1 MLLEGY
7 ERNKSKLELLEIWSL
22 KKVSRPSNQSRNN
35 LFLLYFSFLLSL
47 SLMFARKPQRSKFCL
62 FAKKSIFDAEVV
74 RSKFFGTAPIFF
86 RIFPFFGFLSTI
98 GGTRWPRWSDR
109 SAEKLAEKNWHL
121 FDCVWF
127 YFSFIWPA
135 GPDPIKKISALIY
148 ATLEFEL
155 SDWLI

>member
-35 LFLLYFSFLLSL
+35 FFLLYFSFLLSL

-74 RSKFFGTAPIFF
+74 RSNFFGTAPIFF
-86 RIFPFFGFLSTI
+86 SDFSVFRIFVNDRRRQMAEMVGPERWKIGRKKLAFVWLRLILFYFF
-98 GGTRWPRWSDR
+98 WPR
-109 SAEKLAEKNWHL
+109 LAK
-121 FDCVWF
+121 WF
-127 YFSFIWPA
+127 SSCWTYWIGYLVSF
-135 GPDPIKKISALIY
+135 
-148 ATLEFEL
+148 
-155 SDWLI
+155 WLVK

>member
-22 KKVSRPSNQSRNN
+22 KKVSRPSNQSRKNF
-35 LFLLYFSFLLSL
+35 FLLYFSFLLSL

-62 FAKKSIFDAEVV
+62 FAKKIQFRRRG
-74 RSKFFGTAPIFF
+74 RSFKVFRSNFF

-98 GGTRWPRWSDR
+98 GDARWPRWSDR
-109 SAEKLAEKNWHL
+109 SAEKLTEKNWHL

-135 GPDPIKKISALIY
+135 GPDPIKKISAYIY